1 MVATSAPRIQIEAE
15 PEDVDIS
22 SARLGQLAGV
32 MKNIRLFSEKV
43 MPNLR
48 DLWSDW
54 EDRWWIHPAQSRRD
68 ANPSIA
74 LRI

>member
-1 MVATSAPRIQIEAE
+1 MLLLQFGNMPR
-15 PEDVDIS
+15 DK
-22 SARLGQLAGV
+22 V
-32 MKNIRLFSEKV
+32 MKNIRMFSEKV

-54 EDRWWIHPAQSRRD
+54 EDRWWIHPAASRRD

-74 LRI
+74 LRL